1 MSYYFKSGNKIYSD
15 TVAGANKIKHMYIY
29 KTLLDSK
36 DTNGVSYSHQ
46 WFYIKDG
53 TRPWFDPVCS
63 DGNYYSD
70 KEIDKLAYNYMPVL
84 QFAISSISGK
94 YNFSNDFVNYYI
106 PYNTTPMLCVK
117 NLLNITV
124 TQKHL
129 NHLLQM

>member
-36 DTNGVSYSHQ
+36 DTNGVNYSHQ

-63 DGNYYSD
+63 DGDYHSD
-70 KEIDKLAYNYMPVL
+70 QEIDKLAYNYMPVL

-94 YNFSNDFVNYYI
+94 YNFSNDFVSYYI
-106 PYNTTPMLCVK
+106 PYNTTPMLCDK
-117 NLLNITV
+117 ELIKYNSNRC
-124 TQKHL
+124 
-129 NHLLQM
+129 